1 MHPRRRGGATSSARK
16 GRGGGKVAGAKRAA
30 GAPARAAI
38 RIKRVYEP
46 PASNDGLRILVDRL
60 WPRGMSKAKL
70 RLDAWPRQ
78 LAPSSTLRRWY
89 AHDPRRW
96 KEFRRRYVDELK
108 QSGDALAQ
116 LRAMLRGRSATLLTA
131 TRELELS
138 HAEVLRRML
147 SGRR

>member
-1 MHPRRRGGATSSARK
+1 MRAMRRSGTASAARK
-16 GRGGGKVAGAKRAA
+16 GRGKAGATRGPRPA
-30 GAPARAAI
+30 ARAAI
-38 RIKRVYEP
+38 RIKRVYESRAP
-46 PASNDGLRILVDRL
+46 EDGLRILVDRL

-78 LAPSSTLRRWY
+78 LAPSTGLRRWY
-89 AHDPRRW
+89 AHDPQRW
-96 KEFRRRYVDELK
+96 KEFRRRYLDELK
-108 QSGDALAQ
+108 QSRDALAQ
-116 LRAMLRGRSATLLTA
+116 LRATLRGRKATLLTA